1 MNLRTVL
8 HLVVLSSGLFAA
20 VHGPRQASAPQ
31 DEPLRFGRI
40 AAEGITILNLADE
53 KGKAVAQ
60 PPKGQLVAVYKE
72 HASGW
77 LEVEVPGGYPVWVFG
92 KFLVAGNEANVYE
105 VTGSGVNLRP
115 EPSSDVVTNF
125 PLPQRLQ
132 PGDKV
137 RGIEVQE
144 PSKPLSDS
152 WVRVWSPPGVRA
164 FVKSSVVEGLAAGEV
179 GTALWSQA
187 LQVLPAAPLAR
198 VEPPRPNEPSAADKQ
213 ENEARTALESA
224 RLALESE
231 RKKDTPDYAPI
242 RAEFEK
248 LVAKGGA
255 VAIEARAELRTVA
268 TLVEA
273 ANLRSE
279 LERERMRRAE
289 EARAA
294 QEKVWEQSKEKDPFG
309 GVFPVRGVIE
319 RRTSTDGIARFF
331 LRFGKD
337 TVCELTCASGRYD
350 LSTFAG
356 VEVGVHGSEVAS
368 RTGEV
373 PTFELTK
380 LEVLAVR

>member
-8 HLVVLSSGLFAA
+8 HLVVLSSGLYAA
-20 VHGPRQASAPQ
+20 VHGPLQASAPK
-31 DEPLRFGRI
+31 DEPLRYGRI

-60 PPKGQLVAVYKE
+60 PQKGQLVAVYKE

-92 KFLVAGNEANVYE
+92 KFLGAGAEPNVYE

-115 EPSSDVVTNF
+115 EPSSEVVTNF

-137 RGIEVQE
+137 RGIELQD
-144 PSKPLSDS
+144 PAKPLADN

-179 GTALWSQA
+179 GTALWNQA
-187 LQVLPAAPLAR
+187 LQALPAAPPAR
-198 VEPPRPNEPSAADKQ
+198 LEPARPNEPSAAEKQ
-213 ENEARTALESA
+213 ESEGRTALEAA
-224 RLALESE
+224 RAALENE

-248 LVAKGGA
+248 LVAAGGP

-273 ANLRSE
+273 AHLRAD
-279 LERERMRRAE
+279 LERERLRRAE

-309 GVFPVRGVIE
+309 GVFPVRGVVE
-319 RRTSTDGIARFF
+319 RRTSTDGIPRFF

-337 TVCELTCASGRYD
+337 TVCELVCSSGRYD

-356 VEVGVHGSEVAS
+356 VEVGVHGSEIAS

-373 PTFELTK
+373 PTFELSK

>member
-8 HLVVLSSGLFAA
+8 HLVVLSSGLLAA
-20 VHGPRQASAPQ
+20 VHGPFQSPAPK
-31 DEPLRFGRI
+31 DEPLRYGRI
-40 AAEGITILNLADE
+40 AADGTTVLNLADE
-53 KGKAVAQ
+53 KGKPVAQ
-60 PPKGQLVAVYKE
+60 PAKGQLVAVHKE
-72 HASGW
+72 HVSGW
-77 LEVEVPGGYPVWVFG
+77 LEIEIPGGFPVWVYG
-92 KFLVAGNEANVYE
+92 KFLAPSSDAGVYE

-115 EPSSDVVTNF
+115 EPSSEAVTNF

-137 RGIEVQE
+137 RGIELQD
-144 PSKPLSDS
+144 PAKPLSDN

-164 FVKSSVVEGLAAGEV
+164 FVKSSIVEGLPQGEN
-179 GTALWSQA
+179 GPALWSQA
-187 LQVLPAAPLAR
+187 LASLPAAPPVR
-198 VEPPRPNEPSAADKQ
+198 VEPARPSGASEADKKDA
-213 ENEARTALESA
+213 EARGALEAA
-224 RLALESE
+224 RAALEAE

-242 RAEFEK
+242 QAELEK
-248 LVAKGGA
+248 LVAQGGPVA
-255 VAIEARAELRTVA
+255 VEARAELRTVA
-268 TLVEA
+268 TLIEA
-273 ANLRSE
+273 AHLRAD
-279 LERERMRRAE
+279 LERERQRRAE

-294 QEKVWEQSKEKDPFG
+294 QEAVWKSSKEKDPFG
-309 GVFPVRGVIE
+309 GVFPVRGVVE

-337 TVCELTCASGRYD
+337 TVCELACSSGRYD
-350 LSTFAG
+350 LSTYAG

>member
-20 VHGPRQASAPQ
+20 VHGPLQASAPK

-40 AAEGITILNLADE
+40 AADGITVLNLADE
-53 KGKAVAQ
+53 KGKPVAQ
-60 PPKGQLVAVYKE
+60 PAKGQLVAVYKE

-77 LEVEVPGGYPVWVFG
+77 LEIEVPGGFPVWVFG
-92 KFLVAGNEANVYE
+92 KFLAPSADANVYE

-115 EPSSDVVTNF
+115 EPSSEVVTNF

-137 RGIEVQE
+137 RGIELADAT
-144 PSKPLSDS
+144 KPLSEN

-164 FVKSSVVEGLAAGEV
+164 FVKSSVVEGLSQGET
-179 GTALWSQA
+179 GATLWSQA
-187 LQVLPAAPLAR
+187 LASLPSAPPVR
-198 VEPPRPNEPSAADKQ
+198 VEAARPGALSEADQKDAT
-213 ENEARTALESA
+213 ARTALEAA
-224 RLALESE
+224 RAALEAE

-242 RAEFEK
+242 QGEFEK
-248 LVAKGGA
+248 LVATGGPVA
-255 VAIEARAELRTVA
+255 VEARAELRTVA
-268 TLVEA
+268 TLIEA
-273 ANLRSE
+273 ANLRAD
-279 LERERMRRAE
+279 LERERQRRAD

-294 QEKVWEQSKEKDPFG
+294 QVAVWKSSKEKDPFG
-309 GVFPVRGVIE
+309 GVFPVRGVVE
-319 RRTSTDGIARFF
+319 RRTSTDGIPRFF

-337 TVCELTCASGRYD
+337 TVCELACSSGRYD
-350 LSTFAG
+350 LSTYAG
-356 VEVGVHGSEVAS
+356 VEVGVHGAEIGS